1 MYLFGK
7 KRIYYTLK
15 LVSFERQHVLAD
27 AQIRPSKFVDIA
39 IFGLRLAI
47 GSIFIAAGFLKFD
60 PSVVPYLQQ
69 MALPPELQYLYALQE
84 FVPGILVIAG
94 ILTRISASIL
104 SAVMLGVIFYIDR
117 LSTFVEPNGAA
128 FAVIL
133 FAASLVLI
141 TTGPGKISI
150 SHLAKKIPRFL
161 Q

>member
-1 MYLFGK
+1 M
-7 KRIYYTLK
+7 
-15 LVSFERQHVLAD
+15 AD
-27 AQIRPSKFVDIA
+27 TEIHPSKFVDIS

-47 GSIFIAAGFLKFD
+47 GAIFIAAGFLKFD

-69 MALPPELQYLYALQE
+69 MGLPAELQFLYALQE

-94 ILTRISASIL
+94 TLTRISASIL
-104 SAVMLGVIFYIDR
+104 STVMLGVIFYIDK

-128 FAVIL
+128 LAVIL
-133 FAASLVLI
+133 LAASLVLI

-150 SHLAKKIPRFL
+150 SYIVKKIPRFL

>member
-1 MYLFGK
+1 M
-7 KRIYYTLK
+7 
-15 LVSFERQHVLAD
+15 AD

-47 GSIFIAAGFLKFD
+47 GAIFVAAGLLKFD

-69 MALPPELQYLYALQE
+69 MGLPTELQYLYALQE
-84 FVPGILVIAG
+84 FVPGILVTVG
-94 ILTRISASIL
+94 VLTRISASVL

-117 LSTFVEPNGAA
+117 LSSFVEPNGAA
-128 FAVIL
+128 LAVIL
-133 FAASLVLI
+133 LAALLVLI

-150 SHLAKKIPRFL
+150 SHLVKKIPRFL

>member
-1 MYLFGK
+1 M
-7 KRIYYTLK
+7 
-15 LVSFERQHVLAD
+15 AD
-27 AQIRPSKFVDIA
+27 AEIRPSKFVDISL
-39 IFGLRLAI
+39 FGLRLAI

-69 MALPPELQYLYALQE
+69 MGLPTELQYLYALQE
-84 FVPGILVIAG
+84 FVPGILVIVG
-94 ILTRISASIL
+94 VLTRISASVL
-104 SAVMLGVIFYIDR
+104 SAVMLGVIFYIDK

-133 FAASLVLI
+133 LAASLVLI